1 MAMNDIAI
9 MAAMRIERAISNDNT
24 GIWETPADIIT
35 DIMYWAE
42 QNGKTFADLLNTAQ
56 SYYDS
61 DKVEELEENL

>member
-1 MAMNDIAI
+1 MNDIAI
-9 MAAMRIERAISNDNT
+9 MASKRIERAMANDNT

-35 DIMYWAE
+35 DIMLWADE
-42 QNGKTFADLLNTAQ
+42 NGKMFADLLNTAQ